1 MIYIETIPQ
10 TSDMGFSTGE
20 YFFDKSITLK
30 QALNELKNMLHDYGI
45 ITIIRNNGNICRIFD
60 YDLYNDKQFYHNL
73 YGWEYNTK
81 VNKITSTA
89 CFMNRDI
96 VIELK

>member
-1 MIYIETIPQ
+1 MRYIEITPQ
-10 TSDMGFSTGE
+10 ISDMGSSTGE
-20 YFFDKSITLK
+20 YLFNESITLE
-30 QALNELKNMLHDYGI
+30 QALDELKDMLHDYGI
-45 ITIIRNNGNICRIFD
+45 ITIIRANGSICRIFD
-60 YDLYNDKQFYHNL
+60 YDLYSDKQFYHNL
-73 YGWEYNTK
+73 YGWEYSAK